1 MSKRKWKSGDVKI
14 TNLGAL
20 MSSMEQ
26 FGGVWWF
33 KFMNAESIKSQ
44 QFRVLLNLIEKGRL
58 YFPERV
64 EGVKK

>member
-1 MSKRKWKSGDVKI
+1 MSKRKWKCGSVKI

-33 KFMNAESIKSQ
+33 KFMNSESIKSQ
-44 QFRVLLNLIEKGRL
+44 QFRVLLNLIKKGRL
-58 YFPERV
+58 YFPEMV